1 MQVDRFIL
9 ENQGSDVQHA
19 RTAYDEFRYVP
30 VRRLYDE
37 VDAPADTLASPH
49 SEGHQ
54 AAGLRSDGELVQAVS
69 DQSDDPTSTLRSI
82 LSEDLGDHFLW

>member
-1 MQVDRFIL
+1 MQADRFIL
-9 ENQGSDVQHA
+9 ENQGSDVHQA
-19 RTAYDEFRYVP
+19 RTAYDEFRYVA

-37 VDAPADTLASPH
+37 VDAPADAFASPH
-49 SEGHQ
+49 SDGHQ